1 MKNRFCN
8 NLILFLAVSFFFC
21 FSSCDLEVE
30 SPLEKSLD
38 IEESQKGFTIALTP
52 ISDYTDYINIFR
64 KDSSGKIVNIGLV
77 YPEAEL
83 VNNVYV
89 FEDTYLLKGEKYSY
103 QARYHTTKGE
113 YKKSAWSTEL
123 EAKNGIETEALN
135 PFNYGL
141 ENTKI
146 IYDKIYNT
154 LTLKGDWT
162 LPQNLSDFDN
172 FDTALVLSIP
182 SKKITQAIQI
192 QKIDSS
198 NISEISSGK
207 EIKLKDIIPESF
219 YDVNFTVDGLMLFKK
234 ETVSASEN
242 KLRKVYCTEIASFLD
257 FPIYDA
263 ETDTQLESKELN
275 VSLKYGEAGFDCS
288 TY

>member
-21 FSSCDLEVE
+21 FSSCNLAVE

-182 SKKITQAIQI
+182 SQKITQAIQI

-198 NISEISSGK
+198 NISEIATGK

-263 ETDTQLESKELN
+263 ETSEEIPDSELN
-275 VSLKYGEAGFDCS
+275 ISLKYGEAGFDCS

>member
-21 FSSCDLEVE
+21 FSSCNLEVE

-123 EAKNGIETEALN
+123 KAKNGIETEALN

-182 SKKITQAIQI
+182 SQKITQAIQI

-263 ETDTQLESKELN
+263 ETDTKLESKELN

>member
-21 FSSCDLEVE
+21 FSSCNLEVE

-162 LPQNLSDFDN
+162 LPQKLSDFDN

-198 NISEISSGK
+198 NI
-207 EIKLKDIIPESF
+207 D
-219 YDVNFTVDGLMLFKK
+219 
-234 ETVSASEN
+234 
-242 KLRKVYCTEIASFLD
+242 
-257 FPIYDA
+257 
-263 ETDTQLESKELN
+263 
-275 VSLKYGEAGFDCS
+275 
-288 TY
+288 

>member
-21 FSSCDLEVE
+21 FSSCNLAVE

-113 YKKSAWSTEL
+113 YKKSAWSTKL
-123 EAKNGIETEALN
+123 EAKNGIETKALN

-141 ENTKI
+141 KNTKI

-198 NISEISSGK
+198 NISEIATGK